1 MIQTT
6 LFAIAAVR
14 PAAARLIGILLICA
28 ALEALIAFFLIKKK
42 KGLKIAAAILSLCFA
57 FAAALFALSA
67 WQASAEEPETD
78 WILAEAGDPRRTAE
92 AFCEAVCAKDY
103 ASAYRLLAV
112 DRSLGLEYRP
122 EDEAARLLCEALAD
136 SYRYRLWGN
145 SSVDGLV
152 ARQSL
157 SLTRL
162 EPAAMRED
170 LRAGAEEY
178 LSRLCE
184 EQPRALLADEEG
196 RYLPEISREAAL
208 HALRLCLEEPERY
221 TVTTELEL
229 RLCYT
234 GAGWRILP
242 DEALLNA
249 LAPLGF
255 RTEGGGSG
263 G

>member
-42 KGLKIAAAILSLCFA
+42 KGVKIAAAILSLCFA

-67 WQASAEEPETD
+67 WQTSAEEPETD

-122 EDEAARLLCEALAD
+122 EDD

-255 RTEGGGSG
+255 RTEGGGSDG
-263 G
+263 